1 MYSSMFTTLFLVRS
15 ISGFTFP
22 LKLQFITIF
31 TQHSPLM
38 HKMLRIDFKVRKRCT
53 LKMQRKH
60 ETGTIKFYHHSI
72 VPHILVGAKMLYRM
86 CKLEY
91 KWRHEVFWNYF
102 SFLSPSNYIQDF
114 VWWTKRIIECWKLEC
129 KWRHEVFW
137 NYSSFITIQVHP
149 KHCLVDKVS

>member
-102 SFLSPSNYIQDF
+102 SF
-114 VWWTKRIIECWKLEC
+114 
-129 KWRHEVFW
+129 
-137 NYSSFITIQVHP
+137 ITLQLHP
-149 KHCLVDKVS
+149 RFCLVDKTYYRMLKIRMQMKTWSILKLF